1 MVKGKTDQYKQDTNE
16 RWNRHKTRELFLE
29 YVSSR
34 DEHIR
39 EELVLHYMNLVRYLA
54 SRFANRGESIEDLT
68 QVGCIGLIK
77 AIDRFDPSKE
87 VEFTTYATPT
97 IVGEI
102 KRYFRDKGWALK
114 VPRRLQELNLAV
126 NKASDQLSGSLNRS
140 PTIAEIAV
148 HLGVSEEDVLEAQE
162 LGQSYTPLSLD
173 IELDA
178 EDDKKTLNL
187 LGYLGQMDLEME
199 NIDDKVSLERAFS
212 RLDKREQLVLYFR
225 FYENMSQNEIAKHLK
240 ILQMHVS
247 RLQHRAV
254 DKLRKFLAEG
264 VSNSSN

>member
-1 MVKGKTDQYKQDTNE
+1 MTQNKAEERKREQNE
-16 RWNRHKTRELFLE
+16 KWDRQKIRGLFHE
-29 YVSSR
+29 YAKSR

-54 SRFANRGESIEDLT
+54 SKFVNRGESLEDLV
-68 QVGCIGLIK
+68 QVGCIGLIN

-126 NKASDQLSGSLNRS
+126 NKSSEHLSGKLNRS
-140 PTIAEIAV
+140 PTIQEIAL
-148 HLGVSEEDVLEAQE
+148 HLSVSEEEVLEAQE

-173 IELDA
+173 VELDA
-178 EDDKKTLNL
+178 EDEKKTLNL
-187 LGYLGQMDLEME
+187 LGYLGQMDLNLE
-199 NIDDKVSLERAFS
+199 NVDDKVSLEKAFS
-212 RLDKREQLVLYFR
+212 KLDKREQLVLYLR
-225 FYENMSQNEIAKHLK
+225 FYENMSQNEIARHMK

-254 DKLRKFLAEG
+254 EKLRRFLAE
-264 VSNSSN
+264 VANII